1 MAPRYVVVDG
11 SNIATEGRSLPSL
24 AQLDEAVRELQREL
38 PGTDIT
44 VVVDATFE
52 HRINESERTMF
63 AEAVEHGEVVF
74 PPAGVIGRGD
84 AFLLR
89 IAEKTGAVVLSNDSF
104 QEFHGE
110 HPWLFD
116 KGRLIGGKPVPGAGW
131 IFTPRAPVR
140 GPKSREA
147 VKEAKQYQVRVG
159 SKEASKP
166 MPVPKA
172 PPPALSRKDLPIEAE
187 NGNDGGGADKGA
199 SRSDARSVVKTST
212 ASAGNASERGATKG
226 SGSSSADSADSAG
239 SADSA
244 EDSGAPKTGKLAN
257 AGKARSGTRRRG
269 RKGDASTT
277 DGPSTKNTA
286 SDRDRTAGAT
296 ARKAPAPKGRRGR
309 RKRHGNTK
317 AEAVNAPLPFI
328 TFIASHSL
336 GETLEGEVEAF
347 TSHGATVMIDGF
359 RCYIPLSG
367 LAEPAPRRA
376 REVLARGERRSFVI
390 IAFDP
395 QRRGVELAMPRIAEM
410 GQQVLALSGSTEA
423 RSTEAG

>member
-1 MAPRYVVVDG
+1 
-11 SNIATEGRSLPSL
+11 
-24 AQLDEAVRELQREL
+24 
-38 PGTDIT
+38 
-44 VVVDATFE
+44 
-52 HRINESERTMF
+52 
-63 AEAVEHGEVVF
+63 
-74 PPAGVIGRGD
+74 VIGRGD

-187 NGNDGGGADKGA
+187 NGNDGVGADKGA

-212 ASAGNASERGATKG
+212 ASAGNARDEGTTKG
-226 SGSSSADSADSAG
+226 SGSSSADSGGSAG
-239 SADSA
+239 S
-244 EDSGAPKTGKLAN
+244 GAPNTGKLAN
-257 AGKARSGTRRRG
+257 AGKARSGTRRTG
-269 RKGDASTT
+269 RKGDTSTT
-277 DGPSTKNTA
+277 DSPSAKNSA
-286 SDRDRTAGAT
+286 SDRDRTVGA
-296 ARKAPAPKGRRGR
+296 AVRKAPAPKGRRGR
-309 RKRHGNTK
+309 RKRHGDTK

-336 GETLEGEVEAF
+336 GETLQGEVEAF
-347 TSHGATVMIDGF
+347 TSHGAMVMIDGF
-359 RCYIPLSG
+359 RCYAPLSG
-367 LAEPAPRRA
+367 LADPPPRRA

>member
-24 AQLDEAVRELQREL
+24 TQLDEAVRELQREL
-38 PGTDIT
+38 PGTEIT

-52 HRINESERTMF
+52 HRIDESERPVF

-147 VKEAKQYQVRVG
+147 VKEAKQFQVRVG
-159 SKEASKP
+159 SREASRP
-166 MPVPKA
+166 MPVPKG
-172 PPPALSRKDLPIEAE
+172 PPAALERKDLAAQ
-187 NGNDGGGADKGA
+187 DGAQRADPRAMGKAGPA
-199 SRSDARSVVKTST
+199 STDRAGDEDATGERSDAGSNARSARAPDPAGKTRGRWQRSKRGGAST
-212 ASAGNASERGATKG
+212 ASATASAASATASATAKNAPSSQDTDRASIAATKK
-226 SGSSSADSADSAG
+226 AT
-239 SADSA
+239 
-244 EDSGAPKTGKLAN
+244 TG
-257 AGKARSGTRRRG
+257 
-269 RKGDASTT
+269 
-277 DGPSTKNTA
+277 
-286 SDRDRTAGAT
+286 
-296 ARKAPAPKGRRGR
+296 KGRRGR
-309 RKRHGNTK
+309 RKRHGDPR

-328 TFIASHSL
+328 TFIATHSL
-336 GETLEGEVEAF
+336 GDTLEGEVEAF
-347 TSHGATVMIDGF
+347 TSHGAMVMVDGF
-359 RCYIPLSG
+359 RCYVPLSG
-367 LAEPAPRRA
+367 LADPPPRRA
-376 REVLARGERRSFVI
+376 REVLARGEQRTFVI

-395 QRRGVELAMPRIAEM
+395 RRRGVELATPKVAEAN
-410 GQQVLALSGSTEA
+410 QQVLALSGSTGT
-423 RSTEAG
+423 RSATTG